1 MTHSDWDSAAELLTA
16 GIDQLQMKLTD
27 SQQISMIEFLQLLQ
41 KWNKAFNLTSIVQW
55 RDMVIKHLLDSLSVS
70 PWIKGKTVLDV
81 GTGAGIPG
89 VPLAIA
95 NPQLHFTLLDT
106 NGKKTRFIK
115 QAVTELK
122 ISNITVVQSRIE
134 NFTSENPF
142 DQIICRAYSAIS
154 KFVAQTEQLL
164 HSDIQLLAM
173 KGLLPQE
180 ELDELET
187 DARLSSLIKVQEWQE
202 LRVPYLDEQRHL
214 VLLTP
219 RY

>member
-1 MTHSDWDSAAELLTA
+1 M
-16 GIDQLQMKLTD
+16 
-27 SQQISMIEFLQLLQ
+27 
-41 KWNKAFNLTSIVQW
+41 
-55 RDMVIKHLLDSLSVS
+55 
-70 PWIKGKTVLDV
+70 
-81 GTGAGIPG
+81 
-89 VPLAIA
+89 
-95 NPQLHFTLLDT
+95 
-106 NGKKTRFIK
+106 
-115 QAVTELK
+115 
-122 ISNITVVQSRIE
+122 VQSRIE
-134 NFTSENPF
+134 NFNSENTF

-154 KFVAQTEQLL
+154 KFVTQTEQLL